1 MPLVAFR
8 DLMADAA
15 RHRYAVGYFESFSLE
30 LLLAV
35 TDAAEAE
42 RSPVIL
48 GFSGIYLPHPARQV
62 RDRLAPYAAMGLA
75 VCRDLTVPACLLF
88 NECPHAGW
96 VEAAIGLGFNLV
108 MFSDDAL
115 DDSGTVAMIARMVE
129 LAHARGAAVEAEL
142 AALPGVGGDLDPS
155 AELDAR
161 PTDPKSARRF
171 VAATGVDALA
181 VNIGQMHLHGRRLVR
196 LDLDRLRALATLPV
210 PLVLH
215 GATSIAP
222 SDLQAA
228 IEIGVRKINVG
239 SRLKQA
245 FLVALREACRCGAGE
260 RESVRVHWLRPR
272 QRRAG
277 GWPPG
282 YGGRGRPDDASVRQQ
297 RSRRV
302 LETGMKHP
310 VVMPHLGATGG
321 DVKIVE
327 WRIAESDVV
336 AAGAALLTVETDKS
350 VVEVEAFRGGRLT
363 GPLAPPGSSVA
374 PGEVIGYLSDDA
386 DAAIPVARMPLAP
399 NAVRAAAASISPPP
413 SPAPVSQEVRA
424 ARITVRLSRARDG
437 KGAAGFVERL
447 LDAFATMVLI
457 RRYEEH
463 LYQLFLQGL
472 VPGTLHQCQG
482 QEAVAVGVCSAL
494 RRDDLIYSTH
504 RPVGHLIAKGASLEA
519 ITAEIWGK
527 ATGCVGGKGGQM
539 HLADFAVG
547 AMVSNAIVGANIP
560 IATGSAMSFRLQGLD
575 RVAVSFFGDGASN
588 IGAFHEGLNL
598 AAVQDAPAV
607 FVCENNLYAASTNF
621 ALTARITD
629 IAARAA
635 AYGMPGVVVD
645 GMDVEAVYAAAR
657 TAVARA
663 RAGQGPTLIEAKT
676 YRYRGHSRGDPGG
689 YRERDE
695 HAVWMARDPIERLRR
710 RLIGDFVLDAAR
722 LDEIEAKAQAR
733 VEAAVEFARQS
744 PEPSPES
751 GLEHVFV

>member
-1 MPLVAFR
+1 
-8 DLMADAA
+8 
-15 RHRYAVGYFESFSLE
+15 
-30 LLLAV
+30 
-35 TDAAEAE
+35 
-42 RSPVIL
+42 
-48 GFSGIYLPHPARQV
+48 
-62 RDRLAPYAAMGLA
+62 
-75 VCRDLTVPACLLF
+75 
-88 NECPHAGW
+88 
-96 VEAAIGLGFNLV
+96 
-108 MFSDDAL
+108 
-115 DDSGTVAMIARMVE
+115 
-129 LAHARGAAVEAEL
+129 
-142 AALPGVGGDLDPS
+142 
-155 AELDAR
+155 
-161 PTDPKSARRF
+161 
-171 VAATGVDALA
+171 
-181 VNIGQMHLHGRRLVR
+181 
-196 LDLDRLRALATLPV
+196 
-210 PLVLH
+210 
-215 GATSIAP
+215 
-222 SDLQAA
+222 
-228 IEIGVRKINVG
+228 
-239 SRLKQA
+239 
-245 FLVALREACRCGAGE
+245 
-260 RESVRVHWLRPR
+260 
-272 QRRAG
+272 
-277 GWPPG
+277 
-282 YGGRGRPDDASVRQQ
+282 
-297 RSRRV
+297 
-302 LETGMKHP
+302 MKHP
-310 VVMPHLGATGG
+310 IVMPHLGATGG

-336 AAGAALLTVETDKS
+336 AAGAPLLTVETDKS

-363 GPLAPPGSSVA
+363 GPLSPPGSSVA

-386 DAAIPVARMPLAP
+386 DAGDSGRPY
-399 NAVRAAAASISPPP
+399 AASTECGPRRGGVHISAAVIGARQPGGSGRAHNGEAIARSGRQ
-413 SPAPVSQEVRA
+413 SP
-424 ARITVRLSRARDG
+424 
-437 KGAAGFVERL
+437 AGFVERL
-447 LDAFATMVLI
+447 LDAFATMALI

-663 RAGQGPTLIEAKT
+663 RAGQGPTLIEARPIGIAVT
-676 YRYRGHSRGDPGG
+676 RAAIPVVIESARSMRPGWPAIRSSGSDGD
-689 YRERDE
+689 
-695 HAVWMARDPIERLRR
+695 
-710 RLIGDFVLDAAR
+710 
-722 LDEIEAKAQAR
+722 
-733 VEAAVEFARQS
+733 
-744 PEPSPES
+744 
-751 GLEHVFV
+751 